1 MFLHNSQFTKY
12 PGDRYPNNPKY
23 DPKDPK
29 PLNGGL
35 SSIYT
40 NGLSCSLVR
49 DIEKHETAYR
59 KIRLDETKSKC
70 QSPLERLLKR
80 PSDIQKAEAEAA
92 HQAWLDNLFV
102 MDPGVN
108 SMLTGV
114 INKVT
119 LI

>member
-1 MFLHNSQFTKY
+1 MVGSVL
-12 PGDRYPNNPKY
+12 
-23 DPKDPK
+23 
-29 PLNGGL
+29 
-35 SSIYT
+35 YT
-40 NGLSCSLVR
+40 QTVCLVHWLESLVR

-70 QSPLERLLKR
+70 QSPLERLPKR

-114 INKVT
+114 INKV
-119 LI
+119 IKF